1 MVVELISVGT
11 EILLGNIVNTNATY
25 LAEQCALLGCSL
37 YRQSVV
43 GDNEA
48 RLEEVVR
55 QALGRADTIIL
66 TGGLGPTKD
75 DLTKEIVAKVFGRE
89 LYLDEH
95 TKERITTYMQK
106 LGRSRITENNW
117 KQAMIPEG
125 AIILDNENGTAPG
138 IILEDH
144 ENGKTA
150 ILMPGPPSEMH
161 PMFEKDVAPYLN
173 KQQPEGIYSR
183 MVKICGIGESAAETI
198 VADLMDKQS
207 NPTLAPYAKT
217 GEVHFRITAKA
228 RNQEEA
234 EEMIAPMLSEM
245 QKRFGKAIYTTEEN
259 VTLEDTIVDLLKQ
272 KHFTVTTAES
282 CTAGKLAGRIM
293 NVAGASEVYNE
304 GYITYANAAKEKLLG
319 VKHETLET
327 FGAVSEETAREMAT
341 GAAKEAGADAALS
354 VTGIAG
360 PGGGTPEKPVGLVYI
375 GCYVQGRVYV
385 KKCQFTGNRERNR
398 DSSVVQALTLLRE
411 KLLDCQEAIDEIV
424 KL

>member
-43 GDNEA
+43 GDNEG
-48 RLEEVVR
+48 RLEEAVR
-55 QALGRADTIIL
+55 QALGRSDIIIL

-95 TKERITTYMQK
+95 TKERITTYMQR
-106 LGRSRITENNW
+106 LNRSHITENNW

-125 AIILDNENGTAPG
+125 AIILDNDNGTAPG
-138 IILEDH
+138 LILEDR

-150 ILMPGPPSEMH
+150 ILMPGPPAEMH

-183 MVKICGIGESAAETI
+183 MVKICGIGESAAETM

-228 RNQEEA
+228 KTKEEA
-234 EEMIAPMLSEM
+234 EAMMAPMLEEM
-245 QKRFGKAIYTTEEN
+245 KKRFGKAIYTTEEN
-259 VTLEDTIVDLLKQ
+259 VTLEDAVVELLKQ
-272 KHFTVTTAES
+272 KNFTVTTAES

-327 FGAVSEETAREMAT
+327 FGAVSEETAREMAM

-360 PGGGTPEKPVGLVYI
+360 PGGGTLEKPVGLVYI
-375 GCYVQGRVYV
+375 GCYVQGEVYV

-398 DSSVVQALTLLRE
+398 DSSVVQALTFLRE
-411 KLLDCQEAIDEIV
+411 KLLDR
-424 KL
+424 